1 MSTTVVPVN
10 YVASPRLSAC
20 FRFTEVA
27 MNLNLSIKT
36 TKEPLEGKTT
46 ALFASVCYSE
56 KELMIIPPRVL
67 RVGLPPVRQP
77 PRDPE
82 TAQADFVGGSPA
94 DNPLVKLISI
104 YAY

>member
-1 MSTTVVPVN
+1 
-10 YVASPRLSAC
+10 
-20 FRFTEVA
+20 

-56 KELMIIPPRVL
+56 KELMIIHPHVL
-67 RVGLPPVRQP
+67 RVGLPPVT
-77 PRDPE
+77 RDPE